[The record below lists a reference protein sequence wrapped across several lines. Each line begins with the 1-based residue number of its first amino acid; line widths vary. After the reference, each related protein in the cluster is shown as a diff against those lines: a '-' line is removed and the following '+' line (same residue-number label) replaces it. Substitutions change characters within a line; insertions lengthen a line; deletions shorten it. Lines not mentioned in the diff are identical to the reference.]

1 MWQMLQRNLEC
12 IEVLPT
18 KESIRSVGYW
28 GELVF
33 ATTQSHKWKDIDV
46 TRKAKDVF
54 KNKRVKCI
62 KVAHGKVYAGFMDS
76 SIQEL
81 MVINNWQQEIKAPL
95 KSWMQNKPI
104 SSVSI
109 YKDWLYCASLI
120 VEGSKMK
127 VIKMKIMRY

>member
-12 IEVLPT
+12 IKIIPT
-18 KESIRSVGYW
+18 KESIRSVDSW
-28 GELVF
+28 GELIF
-33 ATTQSHKWKDIDV
+33 ETTQIHKLKDIDAK
-46 TRKAKDVF
+46 RKAKDVF

-62 KVAHGKVYAGFMDS
+62 KVAHEKVYAGCMDS

-81 MVINNWQQEIKAPL
+81 MVLNNRQQEIKVPL

-104 SSVSI
+104 SSVAI

-127 VIKMKIMRY
+127 VIKIKIIRY